1 MKLRFFLLGFLF
13 IVAPTFGQQ
22 VLPFVENFNKSDYQ
36 GDNQVWNV
44 TQGEDHA
51 LYFANNHNLVRY
63 NGVQWD
69 KFQLPNKTIIRS
81 VYADGKRIYSGSYNE
96 FGYWERKQGKMHY
109 HSLSARKK
117 LFLGNSVNEEIWK
130 IFKFKEV
137 IYFQSFNQLYA
148 LNGISVRKIDLPG
161 QISYCFPIDSR
172 MYIATVNNGVYSFDG
187 VTMQPQKQWS
197 ILENKI
203 IHGIERLNNQLYFF
217 TRNHGVFVANNSSIT
232 PWNHAL
238 NLQLQSELINS
249 AKMIDSHRLAIGT
262 AFKGVYIVDLQNQTF
277 TNINRNNALKN
288 NSILSICL
296 DNEKD
301 LWLGMDNGIAHIEI
315 NSPFLTYNDT
325 SGVLGTV
332 YAIAPFENGYLLGS
346 NHGLFRYQNN
356 VLQLVKGS
364 QGQVWQIDKIGANYV
379 IGHNDGTFTYSA
391 GNFAKLSPV
400 TGGWKLY
407 KSPFGDGY
415 YQANYSGIALYDSH
429 LQYQGKLDKIQKPI
443 RNVIQISPDELY
455 AVDNYKSLYK
465 ILLEQGKVSQV
476 INITALNKIKNDFNV
491 RLFEFKGS
499 PFFYLNNQ
507 WYTINQVTNKLESNA
522 LFNSN
527 FKAITSCTSIDDDHF
542 LIGKNGLL
550 FVITFENNQFK
561 WQLIP
566 KKYYQGKNSAEDTQV
581 VKQGNKLIINL
592 DDGFFIY
599 DYLAHRKPIQQ
610 YPIEGYY
617 NHSLID
623 DATTI
628 QFNQTVDINILTP
641 YFGFNREDL
650 FYKLNE
656 EGEYKSADGGHITL
670 NNLHSGTQEIRIY
683 KRQGANFQQVGYY
696 SFQVAKPWYFSVW
709 MILVYL
715 ILISGGL
722 FLYYRW
728 NKVRYIEKL
737 RLKEEEM
744 RHQQVVYQL
753 ELDAD
758 NKLKIQEYEKS
769 ILEIQVQKKASEVAG
784 KSLSIAKQS
793 EMIDSIL
800 KLLEKENDLDSL
812 KSNIKKVIKLNS
824 INKKEWETFENNL
837 YKSHEDFVKRLT
849 AHCDKLT
856 SKDIKLCIY
865 LKMSLSSKEIAPLMN
880 ISFRGVELHRYRLRK
895 KLNLASDTSLSSFI
909 NTL

>member
-1 MKLRFFLLGFLF
+1 MNVRFFLLGMFL
-13 IVAPTFGQQ
+13 IANAAFGQQ

-36 GDNQVWNV
+36 GDNQVWSV
-44 TQGEDHA
+44 TQGIDHA
-51 LYFANNHNLVRY
+51 LYFANNHNLLRY
-63 NGVQWD
+63 NGVKWE

-81 VYADGKRIYSGSYNE
+81 VFEDGKRIYSGSYNE
-96 FGYWERKQGKMHY
+96 FGYWERMHGVLVY
-109 HSLSARKK
+109 HSLSHQKN
-117 LFLGNSVNEEIWK
+117 LFSGNSVNEEIWK
-130 IFKFKEV
+130 IFKFKGIV
-137 IYFQSFNQLYA
+137 YFQSFNQLYA
-148 LNGISVRKIDLPG
+148 LEGTSIKKIDLPG
-161 QISYCFPIDSR
+161 QISYCFPIDSTV
-172 MYIATVNNGVYSFDG
+172 YVATVNKGIFTFDG
-187 VTMQPQKQWS
+187 KHMRPQPQWS

-203 IHGIERLNNQLYFF
+203 VHGIERHQNQLYFF
-217 TRNHGVFVANNSSIT
+217 TRNHGVFVANGNTVI
-232 PWNHAL
+232 PWKHPL
-238 NLQLQSELINS
+238 NQQLQSELIN
-249 AKMIDSHRLAIGT
+249 AARIIDTNRLVIGT
-262 AFKGVYIVDLQNQTF
+262 AFKGIYIIDLKQQSY

-288 NSILSICL
+288 NSVLSICL
-296 DNEKD
+296 DNEND
-301 LWLGMDNGIAHIEI
+301 LWLGMDNGIAHVEI

-332 YAIAPFENGYLLGS
+332 YAIAPYGKGYLLGS
-346 NHGLFRYQNN
+346 NHGLFRYENN
-356 VLQLVKGS
+356 TLQLVNGS
-364 QGQVWQIDKIGANYV
+364 QGQVWQIDPVGSNYI
-379 IGHNDGTFTYSA
+379 IGHNDGTFVYSA
-391 GNFAKLSPV
+391 GNLTKLSPV
-400 TGGWKLY
+400 TGGWKLF

-415 YQANYSGIALYDSH
+415 YQANYSGIALYDSQ
-429 LQYQGKLDKIQKPI
+429 LKFQGKLDKIQKPI
-443 RNVIQISPDELY
+443 RNLIQITPKELY

-465 ILLEQGKVSQV
+465 IILDKGKVQDV
-476 INITALNKIKNDFNV
+476 LNITALNKIKNDFNV
-491 RLFEFKGS
+491 RLFTFKGA
-499 PFFYLNNQ
+499 PFFYINNQ
-507 WYTINQVTNKLESNA
+507 WYTINPLTNKLEVNA

-527 FKAITSCTSIDDDHF
+527 FRGITSCSTIDENHF
-542 LIGKNGLL
+542 LIDKKGLL

-581 VKQGNKLIINL
+581 VKQGSKLIINL
-592 DDGFFIY
+592 DDGFFVY
-599 DYLAHRKPIQQ
+599 DYLAHRKAIQH
-610 YPIEGYY
+610 YEIEGYY
-617 NHSLID
+617 NNSILED
-623 DATTI
+623 SKEVN
-628 QFNQTVDINILTP
+628 FNQPITLNILTP

-650 FYKLNE
+650 FYELNE
-656 EGEYKSADGGHITL
+656 DGDFKPADGGNVTL
-670 NNLHSGTQEIRIY
+670 NNLHSGAQEIRIY
-683 KRQGANFQQVGYY
+683 KRQGVGFQEVGSYT
-696 SFQVAKPWYFSVW
+696 FHVAKPWYFSFW
-709 MILVYL
+709 MVLVYL
-715 ILISGGL
+715 VLIAGGL

-800 KLLEKENDLDSL
+800 KLLEKEQDIDAL

-837 YKSHEDFVKRLT
+837 FKSHEDFVKRLT
-849 AHCDKLT
+849 AYCDKLT

-895 KLNLASDTSLSSFI
+895 KLNLEGDTSLSSFI
-909 NTL
+909 NTV